1 MCAINGLFSYRPTA
15 PAVDPAELRATRDH
29 MAARGPDGQGAWLS
43 PDGRLGLGHRR
54 LAIIDLSAAAAQPMA
69 GRYHLVFNGEIY
81 NHRAL
86 RRELE
91 AHGSVFRT
99 HSDTEVILHL
109 FARRFADQGP
119 ALLLALRGM
128 YALAL
133 WDSARRQL
141 LLARDPYG
149 IKPLYYADDGST
161 LRFASQVKALL
172 AGGALSRD
180 PDPAGLVGFH
190 LFGHV
195 PEPFTWYRAIHA
207 LPAGHS
213 LLIDER
219 GPGTPVAY
227 HRIAQV
233 YADAEAGLDPL
244 PPTPSHQ
251 GRGSHNSAGLHP
263 LPPITAPSPQP
274 SPARGEGARSH
285 SAASSLPSP
294 LVGEGPGERGIPPSP
309 GERGGT
315 PLRDALLDSVRHHLE
330 ADVPVGAFLSAGID
344 SGALVGLMRDAGA
357 RDLQTLT
364 LSFGEFQGRPD
375 DEAPLATAVA
385 RHYGTRHTTRRV
397 TAAEF
402 HADLPLILAAMDQP
416 SIDGI
421 NTWFIAKAARELGL
435 KVAVSGLGG
444 DELFGGYPS
453 FTDLPRWVRWLAP
466 AARVPA
472 LGRGLRRLATLL
484 VGGHRDENL
493 AMASHGRPLP
503 PPAHPG
509 AAPTGLAAFN
519 AVAQAQ
525 APPSAVGGP
534 PGTAGCGR
542 ATHRPWHLPPKLPGL
557 LEYGGTYAGA
567 YLLRRGL
574 FMPWELEALLDP
586 LYGPGTARAGLER
599 LDPLRHI
606 EAQLHPGPRGAFARV
621 ATLEASLYMRNQL
634 LRDTDWASMAHGL
647 EIRVPLVDAHL
658 LAQVAPLTCRAFGQP
673 QGQGQRD
680 RTQTPKHWLALA
692 PSQPLP
698 DAIRHRPKTGFGTP
712 LSHWLSDPTA
722 APGAPPSTYG
732 YSRGWAQ
739 RLVAPATAPT
749 TTEDSG
755 PNSRRLSKDYER
767 KTAPTTTEDSG
778 PNPAPATTPT
788 TTPTLGPTPSPALL
802 V

>member
-1 MCAINGLFSYRPTA
+1 MCAINGILSYRPTA
-15 PAVDPAELRATRDH
+15 PAVDLAELRATRDH

-69 GRYHLVFNGEIY
+69 SADGRYHLVFNGEIY

-91 AHGSVFRT
+91 AQGSVFRT

-109 FARRFADQGP
+109 YARRFADQGP

-128 YALAL
+128 FAFAL

-149 IKPLYYADDGST
+149 IEPLYYADDGGT

-180 PDPAGLVGFH
+180 PDPAGLVGFY

-195 PEPFTWYRAIHA
+195 PEPYTWYRAIHA

-213 LLIDER
+213 LLIDDR

-233 YADAEAGLDPL
+233 YANAEAGLD
-244 PPTPSHQ
+244 
-251 GRGSHNSAGLHP
+251 P

-285 SAASSLPSP
+285 SAASYLPSP
-294 LVGEGPGERGIPPSP
+294 PVGEGPGERGISPSS
-309 GERGGT
+309 GERGSN
-315 PLRDALLDSVRHHLE
+315 PLREALLDSVRHHLE

-375 DEAPLATAVA
+375 DEAPLAAAVA

-444 DELFGGYPS
+444 DELFGGYPA

-472 LGRGLRRLATLL
+472 LGRRVRQIAVRLLT
-484 VGGHRDENL
+484 
-493 AMASHGRPLP
+493 P
-503 PPAHPG
+503 
-509 AAPTGLAAFN
+509 
-519 AVAQAQ
+519 
-525 APPSAVGGP
+525 
-534 PGTAGCGR
+534 
-542 ATHRPWHLPPKLPGL
+542 HLPPSPRVGEGPGERGGTPTAVERGTPSSAWERGTNGSHDRRTHLRHLSPKAPGL

-606 EAQLHPGPRGAFARV
+606 EAQLQPLDPSAAWLSPLDPSATQHPPQGHPAGHRSPGPRGAFARV

-658 LAQVAPLTCRAFGQP
+658 LAQVAPLTCQAFGQP
-673 QGQGQRD
+673 QGQGHRD
-680 RTQTPKHWLALA
+680 RTQTPKQGLALA

-698 DAIRHRPKTGFGTP
+698 DAIRNRPKTGFGTP
-712 LSHWLSDPTA
+712 LSHWLSDATA
-722 APGAPPSTYG
+722 APGAPPATYG

-739 RLVAPATAPT
+739 RLIAPATAPT
-749 TTEDSG
+749 TTTGE
-755 PNSRRLSKDYER
+755 
-767 KTAPTTTEDSG
+767 SG
-778 PNPAPATTPT
+778 PNPAPAPTAT
-788 TTPTLGPTPSPALL
+788 TTPARGPTPSPVLL
-802 V
+802 A

>member
-1 MCAINGLFSYRPTA
+1 MCAINGLYSYRPTA
-15 PAVDPAELRATRDH
+15 PAVDLAELRATRDH

-69 GRYHLVFNGEIY
+69 SADGRYHLVFNGEIY

-91 AHGSVFRT
+91 AQGSVFRT

-109 FARRFADQGP
+109 YARRFADQGP
-119 ALLLALRGM
+119 AMLLALRGM
-128 YALAL
+128 FAFAL

-149 IKPLYYADDGST
+149 IKPLYYADDGGT

-180 PDPAGLVGFH
+180 PDPAGLVGFY

-195 PEPFTWYRAIHA
+195 PEPYTWYRAIHA

-213 LLIDER
+213 LLIDDR

-233 YADAEAGLDPL
+233 YADAEAGLDPA
-244 PPTPSHQ
+244 PPTP
-251 GRGSHNSAGLHP
+251 
-263 LPPITAPSPQP
+263 
-274 SPARGEGARSH
+274 
-285 SAASSLPSP
+285 
-294 LVGEGPGERGIPPSP
+294 
-309 GERGGT
+309 
-315 PLRDALLDSVRHHLE
+315 LRAALLDSVRHHLE

-344 SGALVGLMRDAGA
+344 SGALVGLMRDAGP

-375 DEAPLATAVA
+375 DEAPLAAAVA

-444 DELFGGYPS
+444 DELFGGYPA
-453 FTDLPRWVRWLAP
+453 FTDIPRWVRWLAP

-472 LGRGLRRLATLL
+472 LGRRVRQIAVSLL
-484 VGGHRDENL
+484 TPHLSPSPRAGEG
-493 AMASHGRPLP
+493 
-503 PPAHPG
+503 PG
-509 AAPTGLAAFN
+509 ERGIS
-519 AVAQAQ
+519 
-525 APPSAVGGP
+525 PSAVER
-534 PGTAGCGR
+534 GTPSSAWERGTNGSHDR
-542 ATHRPWHLPPKLPGL
+542 RTRLRHLSPKAPGL

-567 YLLRRGL
+567 
-574 FMPWELEALLDP
+574 
-586 LYGPGTARAGLER
+586 
-599 LDPLRHI
+599 
-606 EAQLHPGPRGAFARV
+606 
-621 ATLEASLYMRNQL
+621 
-634 LRDTDWASMAHGL
+634 
-647 EIRVPLVDAHL
+647 
-658 LAQVAPLTCRAFGQP
+658 
-673 QGQGQRD
+673 
-680 RTQTPKHWLALA
+680 
-692 PSQPLP
+692 
-698 DAIRHRPKTGFGTP
+698 
-712 LSHWLSDPTA
+712 
-722 APGAPPSTYG
+722 
-732 YSRGWAQ
+732 
-739 RLVAPATAPT
+739 
-749 TTEDSG
+749 
-755 PNSRRLSKDYER
+755 
-767 KTAPTTTEDSG
+767 
-778 PNPAPATTPT
+778 
-788 TTPTLGPTPSPALL
+788 
-802 V
+802 